1 MTESSTPLISKWHPD
16 MLYDFILRIGEKDY
30 STDLVRVE
38 IRSTINTPYQ
48 HIFLDIFIDS
58 REILIND
65 LFGQQPIKLV
75 IKLIGK
81 EKGGYAPDLN
91 FDLMFI
97 DVEGDYAPSEQS
109 FETDQEERTVT
120 RFKTVCLS
128 SYQTMSTMVNEIY
141 FNKKPYDIIS
151 NLISKYTFADLKYDT
166 EGRSSLAIDQFL
178 IPPTTIYNVIKYL
191 DRTYGIFEGPV
202 AIHTSYDNKLMIQNL
217 NKKPN
222 KAQLFTLY
230 LLATNKS
237 APNEA
242 LTPKQ
247 AAKTF
252 YTKDAVINSYK
263 GNAVFTIQAPSIK
276 YLVKPRNELIRTIDI
291 NLEEFSK
298 KYGIIEKNNPKIFYN
313 KEGIRTDY
321 RIGIEKDQT
330 GYDKDETFIRSNL
343 SQNISDMSMTIA
355 TIDGGNLPVLNLM
368 SVGEHVKIN
377 SQVNEHMK
385 LSGSYILKGSD
396 IQFIKATAWESF
408 ARLYMTRTN
417 ISQQ

>member
-1 MTESSTPLISKWHPD
+1 MATSSTPLISKWHPD
-16 MLYDFILRIGEKDY
+16 FLYDFILRIGEKDY
-30 STDLVRVE
+30 STDLVKVE

-48 HIFLDIFIDS
+48 HIFLDVFMDP
-58 REILIND
+58 RDILGYN
-65 LFGQQPIKLV
+65 LFGQQPIKLT
-75 IKLIGK
+75 IKMIGK
-81 EKGGYAPDLN
+81 EISGYAPDLN

-97 DVEGDYAPSEQS
+97 DVEADYAPAEQS
-109 FETDQEERTVT
+109 YITDQRERSVT

-151 NLISKYTFADLKYDT
+151 DLVSKYTNAELKYDND
-166 EGRSSLAIDQFL
+166 GRSSLGIDQFL

-191 DRTYGIFEGPV
+191 DKTYGIFEGPV

-222 KAQLFTLY
+222 KAQMFTLY

-237 APNEA
+237 YPNEA
-242 LTPKQ
+242 LDPKQ

-252 YTKDAVINSYK
+252 YARDAVVNSYK
-263 GNAVFTIQAPSIK
+263 GNAVFTVQAPSIK
-276 YLVKPRNELIRTIDI
+276 YIVHPRDELSRTIDI
-291 NLEEFSK
+291 NLETFSK
-298 KYGIIEKNNPKIFYN
+298 NYGIIEKNNPKIYYN
-313 KEGIRTDY
+313 KDGIRSDF

-330 GYDKDETFIRSNL
+330 GYDKDQTFIKANL
-343 SQNISDMSMTIA
+343 SQNISDMAMTVA
-355 TIDGGNLPVLNLM
+355 NIDGGNLPVLNLM

-377 SQVNEHMK
+377 SQVDDHMK
-385 LSGSYILKGSD
+385 LSGSYILKGTD
-396 IQFIKATAWESF
+396 IQFIKATGWESF
-408 ARLYMTRTN
+408 ARLFMTRTN